1 MKITISVGGRFHAF
15 NLAQQLFKR
24 GHLERLIT
32 SYPKFE
38 TVKYGIPREKIRSVL
53 FKEIVWR
60 AWGRVPESIKK
71 IGDPNYLV
79 SNSFDYI
86 ASKYAGR
93 PDIFVG
99 WSSFSLSSLRNSK
112 KVGSL
117 IVIDHG
123 SAHPI
128 YQSELL
134 KEEYESLG
142 LCPQIMHPKL
152 LGKMLK
158 EFEEADY
165 IAIPSIYS
173 KKTFLDNNI
182 PEEKLLHVPYG
193 VSLAE
198 FKELPKS
205 DNIFRVVFA
214 GGISIRKGVHYL
226 LKAFSE
232 LNLPNSE
239 LILVGTVEPEMSTF
253 LKKYEGH
260 YKLIGH
266 VNQKTLHEYYSNSSV
281 FVLNSIEE
289 GFGMV
294 IIQAMACGLPVIA
307 TINTGGPDIINDG
320 VEGFIIPIRDVEKL
334 KEKLSYLYENQD
346 ICKQMGQSAKERV
359 SSGFTWDDYGDRMV
373 REYERILA
381 GHNK

>member
-1 MKITISVGGRFHAF
+1 MKVTISVGGRFHAF
-15 NLAQQLFKR
+15 NLAEQLSKR
-24 GHLERLIT
+24 GLLDVLIT
-32 SYPKFE
+32 SYPGYIVERF
-38 TVKYGIPREKIRSVL
+38 GIPRSKTRSIL
-53 FKEIVWR
+53 IKEILQRSGKYIPAFVR
-60 AWGRVPESIKK
+60 SKLNYQYFTHEIFDTIASRKIKK
-71 IGDPNYLV
+71 
-79 SNSFDYI
+79 S
-86 ASKYAGR
+86 
-93 PDIFVG
+93 DIFVG
-99 WSSFSLSSLRNSK
+99 WSSFCLKSLRK
-112 KVGSL
+112 AKECGAL
-117 IVIDHG
+117 TVIDHG

-128 YQSELL
+128 FQERILS
-134 KEEYESLG
+134 EEYEMCG
-142 LCPQIMHPKL
+142 IKFYKTHEKL
-152 LGKMLK
+152 LSKALD
-158 EFEEADY
+158 EYNEADY